1 MHFKIGTRS
10 SKLAVWQAEFIAETL
25 QNAHHTTELVLFETA
40 GDKQLEVSIAK
51 IGSKG
56 VFTQELE
63 QALFDGTID
72 VAVHSAK
79 DLQSTLPEG
88 LSIIAFTKR
97 EPAHDVVV
105 SYNPDF
111 RLATAPQGTIVGS
124 SSTRRRAMLYK
135 YFPQLNLV
143 EMRGNLQTRFKKLAE
158 GQAEAMLL
166 AYAGVKR
173 MGLEAQIVE
182 HLPIDIF
189 TPPAGQ
195 ASIALEIAAS
205 LDSEKKSILQH
216 TCNDEQ
222 AWLPV
227 SIERAFLKAMD
238 GGCSIPVFAH
248 GYFEDSLMV
257 FQAGIASLDGTTI
270 IEEKVKFTLQEYSTA
285 NAVEALANKIFKNGG
300 EAILQQIKQ
309 QQSK

>member
-10 SKLAVWQAEFIAETL
+10 SKLAVWQAEHIAQTL
-25 QNAHHTTELVLFETA
+25 QNAGFTTELVLFETA

-63 QALFDGTID
+63 LALFEGSID

-88 LSIIAFTKR
+88 LEIIAFTER
-97 EPAHDVVV
+97 ELANDVVV

-111 RLATAPQGTIVGS
+111 RLATASKGIVVGS
-124 SSTRRRAMLYK
+124 SSTRRRAMLRKLY
-135 YFPQLNLV
+135 PHLTLV
-143 EMRGNLQTRFKKLAE
+143 EMRGNLQTRFRKLEE

-173 MGLEAQIVE
+173 MGLEQYIVE
-182 HLPIDIF
+182 HLPTDTF
-189 TPPAGQ
+189 VPPAGQ
-195 ASIALEIAAS
+195 ASIALEIANTLEHAKQAA
-205 LDSEKKSILQH
+205 LKLH
-216 TCNDEQ
+216 CNHAQ
-222 AWLPV
+222 TQIA
-227 SIERAFLKAMD
+227 ITNERTFLKAMD

-248 GYFEDSLMV
+248 AYFESDSLV
-257 FQAGIASLDGTTI
+257 LHAGISSLDGNTI
-270 IEEKVKFTLQEYSTA
+270 IAEKVKQSSSEFSNTL
-285 NAVEALANKIFKNGG
+285 AVETLANEILAKGG
-300 EAILQQIKQ
+300 AAILKEIKQ
-309 QQSK
+309 QQSI

>member
-10 SKLAVWQAEFIAETL
+10 SKLAVWQAEHIAEIL
-25 QNAHHTTELVLFETA
+25 QNAAHTTELVLFETS

-88 LSIIAFTKR
+88 LSIIAFTER

-111 RLATAPQGTIVGS
+111 KLATAPQGTIVGS

-135 YFPQLNLV
+135 YFPQLALV

-173 MGLEAQIVE
+173 MGLEAHIVE
-182 HLPIDIF
+182 HLPISTF

-195 ASIALEIAAS
+195 ASIALEVSDS
-205 LDSEKKSILQH
+205 LNSEKKEVLYT
-216 TCNDEQ
+216 TCNNEQ
-222 AWLPV
+222 TWLPV
-227 SIERAFLKAMD
+227 CNERAFLKAMD

-248 GYFEDSLMV
+248 GYFENDLMV

-270 IEEKVKFTLQEYSTA
+270 IEEKVKFTPKEYSTYEA
-285 NAVEALANKIFKNGG
+285 AEALAARILNNGG
-300 EAILQQIKQ
+300 ATILQQIKQ